1 MSLRLEA
8 RHDRADFPLFYSGN
22 VPRVTPMD
30 AMGNPTGAAY
40 DAATESNQTTV
51 TAGLTTW
58 F

>member
-1 MSLRLEA
+1 
-8 RHDRADFPLFYSGN
+8 
-22 VPRVTPMD
+22 MD